1 MSDLAGHRDSSGVRC
16 SPDVRLELTRDAL
29 AVVLAKADP
38 EATQEKRD
46 GALARSY
53 VFRRRGGSEGQR
65 RQASVADGH
74 TARARLHG
82 EVDQGPA
89 RVRQPSA
96 RSRMASA
103 PRQGHARSRLGVTDG
118 HLLERVEDR
127 AADSMR
133 RHDAKVARCKPVAS
147 EPTIEPPPARNDV
160 SVVEGNSLIN

>member
-1 MSDLAGHRDSSGVRC
+1 MTLARHRDSSVLRC

-127 AADSMR
+127 AGRQHASPR
-133 RHDAKVARCKPVAS
+133 REGRPLQAGCKRTRHRAS
-147 EPTIEPPPARNDV
+147 ACSQRRF
-160 SVVEGNSLIN
+160 GCRG